1 MSEEVQAEFEPDI
14 VAFLCNWWSFFLCA
28 IFCAGLPSQRKKFG
42 KEETRVHLLENWSPH
57 RSFREVVE

>member
-28 IFCAGLPSQRKKFG
+28 IFCAGSPSQRKKFG
-42 KEETRVHLLENWSPH
+42 NEETRGSLLENCYSL
-57 RSFREVVE
+57 RSQKEVVI